1 MSKLNGES
9 QTVQILFVYL
19 HGEEGGG
26 EKVRERANNTFPERM
41 LMMMTMVG
49 VKQLSVAGVEVVVF

>member
-9 QTVQILFVYL
+9 QTDQILFVYL
-19 HGEEGGG
+19 HGEEGG

-41 LMMMTMVG
+41 LMMTMVG

>member
-9 QTVQILFVYL
+9 QTVQILSSTFT
-19 HGEEGGG
+19 EKKGG

-41 LMMMTMVG
+41 LMMTMVG

>member
-9 QTVQILFVYL
+9 QTDQILFVYL
-19 HGEEGGG
+19 HGEEGG

-41 LMMMTMVG
+41 LTMMTMVG

>member
-9 QTVQILFVYL
+9 QTVQILSSTFT
-19 HGEEGGG
+19 EKKGGG
-26 EKVRERANNTFPERM
+26 KVRERANNTFPERM

>member
-19 HGEEGGG
+19 HGEEGG

-41 LMMMTMVG
+41 LMMTMVG